1 VLTSTAGGDVTL
13 NSGAAGNQALAIN
26 TDGVTRLGGGINV
39 ASLTTDAGG
48 ATEIAGDVTTTG
60 AQTYGDAVRVSG
72 TVALSS
78 TSGGALTLGAGVD
91 GAGSVSLATSGNVTV
106 TGDSGTTGALQ
117 GFSAKGARVEVGGVL
132 ASGDVTLDAS
142 DVLVLQGASYKA
154 GDTLSLNPTA
164 RATASGRS
172 SIVKPSG
179 DVALEANKFVMGA
192 GQKLV
197 VSNGALSITAA
208 NGVVGDLA
216 ASVAM
221 DLNVDRLEVV
231 AREAGDFTNA
241 GLNDLGLSMVSPNI
255 TFNGTLAYAANS
267 TGAKT
272 VVWNTAN
279 GAVAGKNNVTQ
290 LAGSGVGKN
299 AKMSEQFNSVD
310 ADGYVLQPLAVKPP
324 VVVPPVI
331 VDPVVPPS
339 VIPEEPL
346 AVVNTFA
353 LRMPSD
359 MIFDMM
365 NWSLG
370 YRDEMLENPNGIWVI
385 RSLGVNGRWDTL
397 PQILSGQR
405 SAPKAFMEL

>member
-1 VLTSTAGGDVTL
+1 
-13 NSGAAGNQALAIN
+13 
-26 TDGVTRLGGGINV
+26 
-39 ASLTTDAGG
+39 
-48 ATEIAGDVTTTG
+48 
-60 AQTYGDAVRVSG
+60 
-72 TVALSS
+72 
-78 TSGGALTLGAGVD
+78 
-91 GAGSVSLATSGNVTV
+91 
-106 TGDSGTTGALQ
+106 
-117 GFSAKGARVEVGGVL
+117 
-132 ASGDVTLDAS
+132 
-142 DVLVLQGASYKA
+142 
-154 GDTLSLNPTA
+154 
-164 RATASGRS
+164 
-172 SIVKPSG
+172 
-179 DVALEANKFVMGA
+179 
-192 GQKLV
+192 
-197 VSNGALSITAA
+197 
-208 NGVVGDLA
+208 VVGDLA

-231 AREAGDFTNA
+231 ARDAGDFTNA
-241 GLNDLGLSMVSPNI
+241 GLKDLGLSMVSPNI

-339 VIPEEPL
+339 VIPEEPV

-353 LRMPSD
+353 PRVQ
-359 MIFDMM
+359 FDLM

-370 YRDEMLENPNGIWVI
+370 YRDETLENPNGIWVI
-385 RSLGVNGRWDTL
+385 RSLGTNGRWDNL
-397 PQILSGQR
+397 GRIIAGQE
-405 SAPKAFMEL
+405 SVPKTFIEL